1 MNRLREESS
10 TTNGKSFQDDALKE
24 EATLRAPSSF
34 DRSSQGFRPES
45 ISERREV
52 GKDDAFNKEN
62 GAQGVAVIDLQADPR
77 LSPTSHSLPE
87 LKKLLERRSRAP
99 RPDPR

>member
-1 MNRLREESS
+1 MHHRRPTEVVKAFAQKASLRGGKWEKMMPS
-10 TTNGKSFQDDALKE
+10 TRKT
-24 EATLRAPSSF
+24 AP
-34 DRSSQGFRPES
+34 
-45 ISERREV
+45 
-52 GKDDAFNKEN
+52 K
-62 GAQGVAVIDLQADPR
+62 GVAVINLQADPR